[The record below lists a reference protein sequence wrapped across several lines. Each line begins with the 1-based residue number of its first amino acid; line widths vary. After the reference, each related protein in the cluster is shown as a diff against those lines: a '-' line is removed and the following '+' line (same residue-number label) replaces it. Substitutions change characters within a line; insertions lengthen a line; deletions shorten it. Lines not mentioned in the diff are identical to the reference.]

1 MADPVAAA
9 LATISIHGLSVDDEA
24 PNKIKIVMG
33 VIMGVIAYL
42 LVASGG
48 VNSVKGMWNIVGF
61 PISVLLVVVSVFRNA
76 AKCEAKDD
84 NIVIEDD
91 TE

>member
-1 MADPVAAA
+1 MLKLSVSSVWTVSYTHLDVYKRQA

-48 VNSVKGMWNIVGF
+48 VNSVKGMWNIVGLSL
-61 PISVLLVVVSVFRNA
+61 IH
-76 AKCEAKDD
+76 
-84 NIVIEDD
+84 I
-91 TE
+91 